1 MKLQLLPAKQGL
13 LWVRLGIRTF
23 WRQPLAMTGQFF
35 LFMGLLSLC
44 SLIPFIGSFVGLAL
58 LPMASLGLM
67 AATREAHLGNFPMP
81 HLLWLGL
88 RSGAE
93 TRRHMAVLGGLY
105 AVGFCAVLALAALS
119 DGGQFA
125 KLYLF
130 GGSMD
135 IETLM
140 QSDVQSAMWLSTLLY
155 MPLSLL
161 FWHAPALTHW
171 NGVSP
176 LKSLFFSAV
185 ACWRNWRA
193 FLVFILG
200 WASVAMFF
208 SLIVTL
214 VALATDSV
222 DTAKLLLMPMML
234 LMAAMFFCSIYFSF
248 RDCFVNEEVVA

>member
-1 MKLQLLPAKQGL
+1 
-13 LWVRLGIRTF
+13 
-23 WRQPLAMTGQFF
+23 
-35 LFMGLLSLC
+35 
-44 SLIPFIGSFVGLAL
+44 
-58 LPMASLGLM
+58 
-67 AATREAHLGNFPMP
+67 
-81 HLLWLGL
+81 
-88 RSGAE
+88 
-93 TRRHMAVLGGLY
+93 
-105 AVGFCAVLALAALS
+105 LS

-135 IETLM
+135 LETLM

-171 NGVSP
+171 YAIPP

-193 FLVFILG
+193 FLVFLLG
-200 WASVAMFF
+200 WISVALIL
-208 SLIVTL
+208 SLGVTL
-214 VALATDSV
+214 VAVVSDSV
-222 DTAKLLLMPMML
+222 DTAKLLLMPLML

-248 RDCFVNEEVVA
+248 LDCFVGEEETA